1 MDGDEAELNLQV
13 SIEADGEAVEVAEAA
28 LQLRR
33 ELLELDVNAV
43 EALRAG
49 APLPGTKGVDVAVA
63 GALLVSLTDPQVL
76 VPVVEAVRSWLA
88 GSFRR
93 SVKMEL
99 GGDVLE
105 LTGVS
110 SAEQRRLAD
119 EWLAR
124 HAAAW

>member
-1 MDGDEAELNLQV
+1 MGLEATEVNLQV
-13 SIEADGEAVEVAEAA
+13 SIGADGEAAEVAEAA

-33 ELLELDVNAV
+33 ELLGLDVDTV
-43 EALRAG
+43 KTPQAG
-49 APLPGTKGVDVAVA
+49 APLPGTKGVEVAVA
-63 GALLVSLTDPQVL
+63 GALLVSLSDPRVL
-76 VPVVEAVRSWLA
+76 APVVEAVRSWLA
-88 GSFRR
+88 GSFQR

-105 LTGVS
+105 LNGLS

-124 HAAAW
+124 HAADW

>member
-1 MDGDEAELNLQV
+1 MGLEATEVNLQV
-13 SIEADGEAVEVAEAA
+13 SIGADGEVAEVAEAA

-33 ELLELDVNAV
+33 ELLGLDVDTV
-43 EALRAG
+43 KTPQAG
-49 APLPGTKGVDVAVA
+49 APLPGTKGVEVAVA
-63 GALLVSLTDPQVL
+63 GALLVSLSDPRVL
-76 VPVVEAVRSWLA
+76 APVVEAVRSWLA
-88 GSFRR
+88 DSFQR

-105 LTGVS
+105 LNGLS

-124 HAAAW
+124 HASDW